1 MCETYTAIF
10 VGTHTLPV
18 RCRESDPVPLC
29 IHMTMVVKVS
39 DHPDE
44 NTKHMDKYWEMSTQK
59 STCLLTAHIET
70 VIAAFNSVGSSSP
83 ILCGGATQ

>member
-18 RCRESDPVPLC
+18 RCRESDPVPSR

-39 DHPDE
+39 DHAGE
-44 NTKHMDKYWEMSTQK
+44 NTKHMDKYWEMATQE
-59 STCLLTAHIET
+59 SACLLTAHIE
-70 VIAAFNSVGSSSP
+70 NRYRG
-83 ILCGGATQ
+83 L